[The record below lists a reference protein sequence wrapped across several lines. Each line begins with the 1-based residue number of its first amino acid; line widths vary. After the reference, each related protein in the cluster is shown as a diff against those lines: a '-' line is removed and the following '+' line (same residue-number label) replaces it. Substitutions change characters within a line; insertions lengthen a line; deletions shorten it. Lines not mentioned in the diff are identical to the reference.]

1 LIFFA
6 FTGIDW
12 NIISNILCS
21 SIISDIAPEAKI
33 TTCFAVLNFSI
44 VIPQVTAAFLPG
56 F

>member
-1 LIFFA
+1 LISFA
-6 FTGIDW
+6 FTGIGW
-12 NIISNILCS
+12 NSISNIPC